1 MAEKRT
7 IELEVVS
14 NSENA
19 QKQFKDLRSTI
30 KSTTEQIEEL
40 TKEFGE
46 NSNEVSEAKKQLNE
60 LKNSYSQLSKSATDL
75 SASFE
80 DVYGEMQPLTARM
93 GEAEDRLYE
102 LALAGKQSTKEYRDL
117 LQTVGKYKRVQMET
131 DMVVDAASMTMANK
145 LVGALGGVASGAEVA
160 TGAMGLFGVE
170 SEEVQQTMLK
180 VQSAM
185 AIAQGIQGLR
195 DAGKVFSSLGT
206 KIKDVVF
213 WLIKKN
219 AVIEAG
225 EVVEETAVVATVAQ
239 EVASSGLTTAQ
250 TGVAVTTALA
260 SNAMKLFRIALIST
274 GIGAIVV
281 AVGLLIANFDKVTA
295 AVMSARERFEKLGTG
310 VKIVLSILFPFV
322 GIIYGITKAL
332 EAMGVIDDVKTAKLK
347 KNAEAHTEAVIKSA
361 NKRANAIKK
370 EQTQND
376 AKAQREIDL
385 AKASGKATYEMEL
398 SKAKAHLKTGRV
410 FLEVQKSKMKAIKAE
425 MDLLLETED
434 KDSDR
439 YKELKKRTEAVRNI
453 IDETYKDNVDT
464 KRSIEIME
472 TEHQKEMADKAKAAG
487 DKAKQTAEQ
496 NRKAYIDNLK
506 KQNDDQA
513 KLEEEA
519 ENQKLALM
527 QDGIDKEKALRQDAF
542 NDYRDN
548 FLKERTQ
555 EEQAAL
561 DKQYESGKISREEYN
576 KAVEE
581 LRLNAESKLT
591 EQERQIL
598 VNAKDLLNKDLLA
611 IDEKHQAEVKKRT
624 EDFQKK
630 MQEDEKKRRLDF
642 DMQIEQLQEQN
653 YQQSLTEQQR
663 EIYLLEEKYAEMQ
676 LLAQGNADA
685 EKTIAEAK
693 GRELDE
699 INKKYDE
706 EDKAR
711 REAALQRNADL
722 AKSGLSAI
730 SDLTELFGKKS
741 EKQAKRAFQIKK
753 AASISSALID
763 TFLSARSAYYSQF
776 TPVPD
781 PSSPVRGGIA
791 AGIAVASGLIGVA
804 KIASQKFEGGGSVS
818 GGGGAEG
825 GGGGMGGGSQAPS
838 FNVVGNNGINQLAQL
853 QQQPTQAY
861 VVSGQVT
868 TAQSLDRNRVQNAT
882 L

>member
-7 IELEVVS
+7 IELEVKDNVKSLKAQYKEAVVELQRVS
-14 NSENA
+14 A
-19 QKQFKDLRSTI
+19 AY
-30 KSTTEQIEEL
+30 
-40 TKEFGE
+40 GE
-46 NSNEVSEAKKQLNE
+46 TSAEAVKAAKAAAE
-60 LKNSYSQLSKSATDL
+60 LKDQIGFTNDMVSSFNPDAKFNAMTKSFGGVLDGFQAVEGGL
-75 SASFE
+75 GLIGVE
-80 DVYGEMQPLTARM
+80 
-93 GEAEDRLYE
+93 GEA
-102 LALAGKQSTKEYRDL
+102 
-117 LQTVGKYKRVQMET
+117 VQEA
-131 DMVVDAASMTMANK
+131 MVR
-145 LVGALGGVASGAEVA
+145 
-160 TGAMGLFGVE
+160 
-170 SEEVQQTMLK
+170 

-185 AIAQGIQGLR
+185 AFSQGLQGVLEAR
-195 DAGKVFSSLGT
+195 DSFKQFGT
-206 KIKDVVF
+206 VIKDVVAGLF
-213 WLIKKN
+213 KKN
-219 AVIEAG
+219 AVTAAG
-225 EVVEETAVVATVAQ
+225 AAVDKTNVATTVAQ
-239 EVASSGLTTAQ
+239 GVASTGLATAQ
-250 TGVAVTTALA
+250 TGVAASTGVA
-260 SNAMKLFRIALIST
+260 SNAMKLFRVALIST

-281 AVGLLIANFDKVTA
+281 AVGLLIANFDKVAA
-295 AVMSARERFEKLGTG
+295 AVMWAREKFEKLGTG
-310 VKIVLSILFPFV
+310 AKILISVLFPVV

-332 EAMGVIDDVKTAKLK
+332 EAMGVVDDVKTAKLK

-361 NKRANAIKK
+361 DKRAKAIKK

-376 AKAQREIDL
+376 LKAQREIDL

-398 SKAKAHLKTGRV
+398 SKAKSHLASGRV
-410 FLEVQKSKMKAIKAE
+410 YLEVQKSKMKAIKAE

-439 YKELKKRTEAVRNI
+439 YKELKKRTEAIRKI
-453 IDETYKDNVDT
+453 MDETYKDNVDT
-464 KRSIEIME
+464 KHSIEIME
-472 TEHQKEMADKAKAAG
+472 AEHQKEMADKAKQGA
-487 DKAKQTAEQ
+487 DNAKQTAEQ
-496 NRKAYIDNLK
+496 NRKTYIDNLK

-561 DKQYESGKISREEYN
+561 DKQYQDGKISREEYN
-576 KAVEE
+576 KQVEE

-663 EIYLLEEKYAEMQ
+663 ELYLLDEKYAEMEQ
-676 LLAQGNADA
+676 MAKGNADA

-693 GRELDE
+693 GRELDA

-711 REAALQRNADL
+711 REASIQRNADF
-722 AKSGLSAI
+722 AKQGLSII
-730 SDLTELFGKKS
+730 SDLTEMFGKKG
-741 EKQAKRAFQIKK
+741 EKQAKKAFQIKK

-763 TFLSARSAYYSQF
+763 TFLSARSAYLSQF

-791 AGIAVASGLIGVA
+791 AGLAVATGLVGVA
-804 KIASQKFEGGGSVS
+804 KIASQKFEGGGSAS
-818 GGGGAEG
+818 GGGGGGAEG
-825 GGGGMGGGSQAPS
+825 GGGGMGGGTQAPS
-838 FNVVGNNGINQLAQL
+838 FNVVGNNGLNQLAQL

-868 TAQSLDRNRVQNAT
+868 TAQSLDRNRIQNAT

>member
-7 IELEVVS
+7 IELEVKDNVKSLKAQYKEAVVELQRVS
-14 NSENA
+14 AAYGETSNEAIQAAKAAAQLKDQIGFTNDMVNSFNPDG
-19 QKQFKDLRSTI
+19 KFNS
-30 KSTTEQIEEL
+30 L
-40 TKEFGE
+40 TKSFGGVLDGFQAVE
-46 NSNEVSEAKKQLNE
+46 GGLGLIGIE
-60 LKNSYSQLSKSATDL
+60 
-75 SASFE
+75 
-80 DVYGEMQPLTARM
+80 
-93 GEAEDRLYE
+93 GEA
-102 LALAGKQSTKEYRDL
+102 
-117 LQTVGKYKRVQMET
+117 VQEA
-131 DMVVDAASMTMANK
+131 MVR
-145 LVGALGGVASGAEVA
+145 
-160 TGAMGLFGVE
+160 
-170 SEEVQQTMLK
+170 

-185 AIAQGIQGLR
+185 AFSQGIQGVLEAK
-195 DAGKVFSSLGT
+195 DSFKQLGAT
-206 KIKDVVF
+206 IKDVI
-213 WLIKKN
+213 LGTAKKN
-219 AVIEAG
+219 AVTAAG
-225 EVVEETAVVATVAQ
+225 AAVDKTNVAVTAAQ
-239 EVASSGLTTAQ
+239 GVASSGLATAQ
-250 TGVAVTTALA
+250 TGVAVSTGVA

-281 AVGLLIANFDKVTA
+281 AVGLLIANFDKVAA
-295 AVMSARERFEKLGTG
+295 AVMWAREKFEKLGTG
-310 VKIVLSILFPFV
+310 VKIAISIMFPFI
-322 GIIYGITKAL
+322 GIIYGTIKAL
-332 EAMGVIDDVKTAKLK
+332 EAMGFVDDVKTAKLK

-361 NKRANAIKK
+361 DKRANAIKK

-376 AKAQREIDL
+376 KKAQREIDL
-385 AKASGKATYEMEL
+385 AKAQGKATYEMEL
-398 SKAKAHLKTGRV
+398 SKAKSHLASGRV

-425 MDLLLETED
+425 MDLLLASED
-434 KDSDR
+434 VDSDR
-439 YKELKKRTEAVRNI
+439 YKSLKKRADAVRKI
-453 IDETYKDNVDT
+453 MDETYKDNVDT
-464 KRSIEIME
+464 KHSIEIME
-472 TEHQKEMADKAKAAG
+472 AEHQKEMADKAKQGA
-487 DKAKQTAEQ
+487 DNAKQTAEQ
-496 NRKAYIDNLK
+496 NRKTYIDNLK

-561 DKQYESGKISREEYN
+561 DKQYQDGKISREEYN

-598 VNAKDLLNKDLLA
+598 VSAKDLLNKDLLA
-611 IDEKHQAEVKKRT
+611 IDEKHLAEANK
-624 EDFQKK
+624 QKE
-630 MQEDEKKRRLDF
+630 EDEKKRQEEFKTRYK
-642 DMQIEQLQEQN
+642 EVSEQN
-653 YQQSLTEQQR
+653 YQATLTEQGR
-663 EIYLLEEKYAEMQ
+663 ELYLLNQKYAEME
-676 LLAQGNADA
+676 LMAKGNAEQ
-685 EKTIAEAK
+685 EKTIAIAK
-693 GRELDE
+693 GRELDA

-711 REAALQRNADL
+711 REASIQRNADL

-741 EKQAKRAFQIKK
+741 EKQAKRAFNIKK

-763 TFLSARSAYYSQF
+763 TFLSARSAYLSQF

-791 AGIAVASGLIGVA
+791 AGIAVATGLIGVA
-804 KIASQKFEGGGSVS
+804 KIASQKFEGGGSS
-818 GGGGAEG
+818 TGGGGGAEG

-838 FNVVGNNGINQLAQL
+838 FNVVGNNGLNQLAQL

>member
-7 IELEVVS
+7 IELEVKDNVKSLKAQYKEAVVELQRVS
-14 NSENA
+14 A
-19 QKQFKDLRSTI
+19 AY
-30 KSTTEQIEEL
+30 
-40 TKEFGE
+40 GE
-46 NSNEVSEAKKQLNE
+46 TSAEAVKAAKAAAE
-60 LKNSYSQLSKSATDL
+60 LKDQIGFTNDMVNSFNPDAKFNAMTKSFGGVLDGFQAVEGGL
-75 SASFE
+75 GLIGVE
-80 DVYGEMQPLTARM
+80 
-93 GEAEDRLYE
+93 GEA
-102 LALAGKQSTKEYRDL
+102 
-117 LQTVGKYKRVQMET
+117 VQEA
-131 DMVVDAASMTMANK
+131 MVR
-145 LVGALGGVASGAEVA
+145 
-160 TGAMGLFGVE
+160 
-170 SEEVQQTMLK
+170 

-185 AIAQGIQGLR
+185 AFSQGLQGVLEAR
-195 DAGKVFSSLGT
+195 DSFKQFGT
-206 KIKDVVF
+206 VIKDVVAGLF
-213 WLIKKN
+213 KKN
-219 AVIEAG
+219 AVTAAG
-225 EVVEETAVVATVAQ
+225 AAVDKTNVATTVAQ
-239 EVASSGLTTAQ
+239 GVASTGLATAQ
-250 TGVAVTTALA
+250 TGVATSTGVA
-260 SNAMKLFRIALIST
+260 SNAMKLFRVALIST

-281 AVGLLIANFDKVTA
+281 AVGLLIANFDKVAA
-295 AVMSARERFEKLGTG
+295 AVMWAREKFEKLGTG
-310 VKIVLSILFPFV
+310 AKILISVMFPIV

-332 EAMGVIDDVKTAKLK
+332 ESMGLVDDVKTAKLK

-361 NKRANAIKK
+361 DKRANAIKK

-376 AKAQREIDL
+376 KKAQREIDL
-385 AKASGKATYEMEL
+385 AKAQGKATYEMEL
-398 SKAKAHLKTGRV
+398 SKAKSHLASGRV

-439 YKELKKRTEAVRNI
+439 YKELKKRTEAIRKI
-453 IDETYKDNVDT
+453 MDETYKDNVDT
-464 KRSIEIME
+464 KHSIEIME
-472 TEHQKEMADKAKAAG
+472 AEHQKEMADKAKQGA
-487 DKAKQTAEQ
+487 DNAKQTAEQ
-496 NRKAYIDNLK
+496 NRKTYIDNLK

-561 DKQYESGKISREEYN
+561 DKQYQDGKISREEYN

-598 VNAKDLLNKDLLA
+598 VSAKDLLNKDLLA
-611 IDEKHQAEVKKRT
+611 IDEKHLAEANK
-624 EDFQKK
+624 QKE
-630 MQEDEKKRRLDF
+630 EDEKKRQEEFKTRYK
-642 DMQIEQLQEQN
+642 EVSEQN
-653 YQQSLTEQQR
+653 YQATLTEQGR
-663 EIYLLEEKYAEMQ
+663 ELYLLNQKYAEME
-676 LLAQGNADA
+676 LMAKGNAEQ
-685 EKTIAEAK
+685 EKTIAIAK
-693 GRELDE
+693 GRELDA

-711 REAALQRNADL
+711 REASIQRNADF
-722 AKSGLSAI
+722 AKQGLTII
-730 SDLTELFGKKS
+730 SDLTEMFGKKG

-753 AASISSALID
+753 AASISTALID
-763 TFLSARSAYYSQF
+763 TFLSARSAYLSQF

-791 AGIAVASGLIGVA
+791 AGLAVATGLVGVA
-804 KIASQKFEGGGSVS
+804 KIASQKFEGGGSAS
-818 GGGGAEG
+818 GGGGGGAEG
-825 GGGGMGGGSQAPS
+825 GGGGMGGGTQAPS
-838 FNVVGNNGINQLAQL
+838 FNVVGNNGLNQLAQL

-868 TAQSLDRNRVQNAT
+868 TAQSLDRNRIQNAT

>member
-7 IELEVVS
+7 IELEIKDNFKKVEKNTDDLNESLKETEKIVS
-14 NSENA
+14 KTSGVDKFTARLDELDA
-19 QKQFKDLRSTI
+19 QIASGNLNTRQMNKLLQEYQTVAAQAGTQTPIGDRAI
-30 KSTTEQIEEL
+30 KS
-40 TKEFGE
+40 
-46 NSNEVSEAKKQLNE
+46 AAA
-60 LKNSYSQLSKSATDL
+60 LKDTLTDL
-75 SASFE
+75 QVRTKLLSS
-80 DVYGEMQPLTARM
+80 DYVKMDTT
-93 GEAEDRLYE
+93 
-102 LALAGKQSTKEYRDL
+102 LAAIG
-117 LQTVGKYKRVQMET
+117 
-131 DMVVDAASMTMANK
+131 
-145 LVGALGGVASGAEVA
+145 
-160 TGAMGLFGVE
+160 TGAQAFSGIQSAMVLTGVE
-170 SEEVQQTMLK
+170 SEELQKTMVKLQAVQG
-180 VQSAM
+180 VANSISAVTNALNKD
-185 AIAQGIQGLR
+185 AILGIQARIALE
-195 DAGKVFSSLGT
+195 
-206 KIKDVVF
+206 KIQ
-213 WLIKKN
+213 
-219 AVIEAG
+219 
-225 EVVEETAVVATVAQ
+225 AVVI
-239 EVASSGLTTAQ
+239 GTT
-250 TGVAVTTALA
+250 TG
-260 SNAMKLFRIALIST
+260 AMKLLRIALIST

-310 VKIVLSILFPFV
+310 VKIAISIMFPFI

-332 EAMGVIDDVKTAKLK
+332 EAMGFVDDVKTAKLK

-361 NKRANAIKK
+361 NKRAKAIKK

-398 SKAKAHLKTGRV
+398 TKAKSHLASGRV

-439 YKELKKRTEAVRNI
+439 YKELKKRTEAVRKI

-464 KRSIEIME
+464 KHSIEIME
-472 TEHQKEMADKAKAAG
+472 AQHQKEMADKAKAAG

-527 QDGIDKEKALRQDAF
+527 QDGIDKEKALRQDVF

-561 DKQYESGKISREEYN
+561 DKQYESGKISREQYN

-663 EIYLLEEKYAEMQ
+663 EIYLLQEKYAEMQ

>member
-7 IELEVVS
+7 IELEIKDNFKKVEKNTDDLNESLKETEKIVS
-14 NSENA
+14 KTSGVDKFTARLDELDA
-19 QKQFKDLRSTI
+19 QIASGNLNTRQMNKLLQEYQTVAAQAGTQTPIGDRAI
-30 KSTTEQIEEL
+30 KS
-40 TKEFGE
+40 
-46 NSNEVSEAKKQLNE
+46 AAA
-60 LKNSYSQLSKSATDL
+60 LKDTLTDL
-75 SASFE
+75 QVRTKLLSS
-80 DVYGEMQPLTARM
+80 DYVKMDTT
-93 GEAEDRLYE
+93 
-102 LALAGKQSTKEYRDL
+102 LAAIG
-117 LQTVGKYKRVQMET
+117 
-131 DMVVDAASMTMANK
+131 
-145 LVGALGGVASGAEVA
+145 
-160 TGAMGLFGVE
+160 TGAQAFSGIQSAMVLTGVE
-170 SEEVQQTMLK
+170 SEELQKTMVKLQAVQG
-180 VQSAM
+180 VANSISAVTNALNKD
-185 AIAQGIQGLR
+185 AILGIQAR
-195 DAGKVFSSLGT
+195 IAIE
-206 KIKDVVF
+206 KIQA
-213 WLIKKN
+213 
-219 AVIEAG
+219 AVIG
-225 EVVEETAVVATVAQ
+225 
-239 EVASSGLTTAQ
+239 TT
-250 TGVAVTTALA
+250 TG
-260 SNAMKLFRIALIST
+260 AMKLLRIALIST
-274 GIGAIVV
+274 GIGALVV
-281 AVGLLIANFDKVTA
+281 AIGLLIANFDKVTT

-310 VKIVLSILFPFV
+310 VKIAISIMFPFI

-332 EAMGVIDDVKTAKLK
+332 EAMGFVDDVKTAKLK

-361 NKRANAIKK
+361 NKRAKAIKK

-398 SKAKAHLKTGRV
+398 SKAKSHLATGRV

-464 KRSIEIME
+464 KHSIEIME

-513 KLEEEA
+513 KLEEVA

-561 DKQYESGKISREEYN
+561 DKQYESGKISREQYN

-663 EIYLLEEKYAEMQ
+663 EIYLLQEKYAEMQ

-804 KIASQKFEGGGSVS
+804 KIAAQKFEGGGSVS